1 MNKKKVMKTRK
12 ERGTK
17 VGNEQRITKGKR
29 YLKSTLSCLVVC
41 VDDGRKEGRK
51 TQEKG
56 EADGLLCLYKPSVM
70 DDRFLPVCCFAPFV
84 YSRRKTRPSDDDDC
98 FFFFV
103 STSLAHCPL
112 LIHFEQCL
120 FC

>member
-56 EADGLLCLYKPSVM
+56 GGGWLVVFVQASVM

-84 YSRRKTRPSDDDDC
+84 YIQEERPDHPTMTIVFC
-98 FFFFV
+98 FSFPLP
-103 STSLAHCPL
+103 SPTAHC
-112 LIHFEQCL
+112 
-120 FC
+120 